1 MSQERFTDYWAEL
14 HDVYPKEVINYGCPI
29 TVEVNKEEAPGFLSM
44 KINRPY
50 DLEPLNHDEGESFLD
65 YTAKEVA
72 IRITFDLEER
82 EGWNLFKGLEEPL
95 SSRVFHY
102 LTKLRSIE

>member
-1 MSQERFTDYWAEL
+1 MDQEKFTDYWAEK
-14 HDVYPKEVINYGCPI
+14 HKVYPKDILNYGCPI
-29 TVEVNKEEAPGFLSM
+29 TIELDKEEAHDFLSM
-44 KINRPY
+44 RINKPCA
-50 DLEPLNHDEGESFLD
+50 LEPLDHEEGESFLD

-102 LTKLRSIE
+102 LTKLRSID